1 MHAHAHLCPTLCDPV
16 GCSLPGSSVY
26 GIFQARIL
34 EQFAI
39 SYSRDLPDPSVKLA
53 SRTLQADS
61 LPLSYG
67 ENTVERKEK
76 LTINHKEEISQGN
89 DFSAYLSL

>member
-53 SRTLQADS
+53 SQTLQADS

-67 ENTVERKEK
+67 ENTEVRKEK

>member
-1 MHAHAHLCPTLCDPV
+1 MCTHALICVQLFATLWAV
-16 GCSLPGSSVY
+16 VSVY

-39 SYSRDLPDPSVKLA
+39 SYSRDLPDLSVQLA
-53 SRTLQADS
+53 SRTLQTDS
-61 LPLSYG
+61 LPLSFG
-67 ENTVERKEK
+67 ENTVVRKEK